1 MSMLCYQCGSTLG
14 AGKFCLRCGADVQQY
29 RKIVRL
35 ANRYYNEGLSRAKVR
50 DLSGAAEALGRC
62 LSIDKRNIPARNL
75 LGLVL
80 YEMGETIDALAE
92 WVVSTNYLPHDNPA
106 ESYVASLQKN
116 RTELDT
122 ASQAIHKF
130 NVALDHA
137 RAGNTDLAMIQLQ
150 WVLDKHPKMIKA
162 HELMALLLI
171 WEGENGKAKK
181 ELDAALKIDRG
192 SLFSK
197 QLRQELESAA
207 KSESSRNNARSG
219 AGLKSMADSAA
230 ENAERVG
237 KALQGRP
244 GKLLKFVLGTVLL
257 VCAIWGILIPTV
269 SRNRQAAV
277 DRAVAVY
284 AEQMESLRLRLAAS
298 EDRNEAYEILLQL
311 SQLDIEVAEDREK
324 IEELFGQLSITSAD
338 TDLYKT
344 LYDAWR
350 LALMQSG
357 LDEPDEGP

>member
-29 RKIVRL
+29 RKIARL
-35 ANRYYNEGLSRAKVR
+35 ANRYYNEGLSRAKLR
-50 DLSGAAEALGRC
+50 DLSGAAEALQRC

-122 ASQAIHKF
+122 ASAAIHKF

-150 WVLDKHPKMIKA
+150 WVLEKHPKMVKA

-171 WEGENGKAKK
+171 WEDENAKAKK
-181 ELDAALKIDRG
+181 ELDAALKIDSG
-192 SLFSK
+192 SVFCR
-197 QLRQELESAA
+197 QLRQELDSLA
-207 KSESSRNNARSG
+207 KSDSAKNLNRSG
-219 AGLKSMADSAA
+219 ASLRRAAASAG
-230 ENAERVG
+230 ENGERVNN
-237 KALQGRP
+237 ALKGRS
-244 GKLLKFVLGTVLL
+244 GRLLKFVLGIFLL
-257 VCAIWGILIPTV
+257 VCAIWGILVPTV

-284 AEQMESLRLRLAAS
+284 AEQMESLRLQLAAS
-298 EDRNEAYEILLQL
+298 EDRNEAYEILLEL
-311 SQLDIEVAEDREK
+311 SQLDIEVNEDREK
-324 IEELFGQLSITSAD
+324 IEELFRQLSITSAD

-350 LALMQSG
+350 LALLQHSLNG
-357 LDEPDEGP
+357 PDEGP

>member
-29 RKIVRL
+29 RKIARL
-35 ANRYYNEGLSRAKVR
+35 ANRYYNEGISRANVR
-50 DLSGAAEALGRC
+50 DLSGAAEALQRC
-62 LSIDKRNIPARNL
+62 LGIDKRNIPARNL

-122 ASQAIHKF
+122 ASAAIHKF

-150 WVLDKHPKMIKA
+150 WVLEKHPKMVKA
-162 HELMALLLI
+162 HELMALLYI
-171 WEGENGKAKK
+171 WEGENGKARK

-192 SLFSK
+192 SVFCRHL
-197 QLRQELESAA
+197 QQELEAAA
-207 KSESSRNNARSG
+207 KTEGARGHARPGAALRGAAESTR
-219 AGLKSMADSAA
+219 

-237 KALQGRP
+237 KALQGRS
-244 GKLLKFVLGTVLL
+244 GKLLKFVLGIFLL
-257 VCAIWGILIPTV
+257 VCAAWGILIPTV
-269 SRNRQAAV
+269 SRKRQAAV

-298 EDRNEAYEILLQL
+298 EDRNEAYEILLRM
-311 SQLDIEVAEDREK
+311 SELDIEDPEDREQ
-324 IEELFGQLSITSAD
+324 IEELFRQLSITSAD

-350 LALMQSG
+350 LALVQSS
-357 LDEPDEGP
+357 LNGPGSGP